1 MIHTAKQLKDKV
13 KNMSG
18 GNSEVAQALIRTYF
32 MERFLE
38 RVSVSEY
45 RNNFILKGGML
56 VASIVGVDMRATMD
70 IDTTVKALP
79 LNEKDAR
86 AIIERIGELQL
97 EDGVNFKITSVKEIM
112 EEFDYPGIRMMIE
125 ANLERMRQPFKIDIS
140 TDDAI
145 TPGAVEYK
153 YKLMFED
160 RSISVLSY
168 NLETLLAEKM
178 QTILARGLANTRM
191 RDFYDVY
198 EIMNSKADQISF
210 DVLKKAFA
218 ATCMKRETSFGEEKV
233 RETLDKIKDDSGL
246 EEMWNRFKRVNYFVD
261 DLSWGEVSET
271 IVDNIEKISFFSD
284 QVSRISDEKGI
295 KIKDREYAEEMLRQ
309 IGYFPLMGGYKH
321 LFRISNTKKYKAGTS
336 FEEIVSLYKFD
347 AELREL
353 FFKYLLQIE
362 RQMRS
367 LMSYYFTEMYGA
379 EQKQYLDA
387 NNYNNTKRNHA
398 TIVKLIATLKRA
410 TTTTDYTYI
419 NYYRKTYGEIP
430 LWVLANVLTF
440 GNLSKMFRV

>member
-1 MIHTAKQLKDKV
+1 
-13 KNMSG
+13 MSG

-97 EDGVNFKITSVKEIM
+97 E
-112 EEFDYPGIRMMIE
+112 
-125 ANLERMRQPFKIDIS
+125 
-140 TDDAI
+140 
-145 TPGAVEYK
+145 
-153 YKLMFED
+153 
-160 RSISVLSY
+160 SVLSY

-218 ATCMKRETSFGEEKV
+218 ATCMKRETSFGEEEV

-246 EEMWNRFKRVNYFVD
+246 EEMWNRFNRVNYFVD

-271 IVDNIEKISFFSD
+271 IVDNIEEIA
-284 QVSRISDEKGI
+284 VS
-295 KIKDREYAEEMLRQ
+295 
-309 IGYFPLMGGYKH
+309 
-321 LFRISNTKKYKAGTS
+321 
-336 FEEIVSLYKFD
+336 
-347 AELREL
+347 
-353 FFKYLLQIE
+353 
-362 RQMRS
+362 
-367 LMSYYFTEMYGA
+367 
-379 EQKQYLDA
+379 
-387 NNYNNTKRNHA
+387 
-398 TIVKLIATLKRA
+398 
-410 TTTTDYTYI
+410 
-419 NYYRKTYGEIP
+419 
-430 LWVLANVLTF
+430 
-440 GNLSKMFRV
+440 